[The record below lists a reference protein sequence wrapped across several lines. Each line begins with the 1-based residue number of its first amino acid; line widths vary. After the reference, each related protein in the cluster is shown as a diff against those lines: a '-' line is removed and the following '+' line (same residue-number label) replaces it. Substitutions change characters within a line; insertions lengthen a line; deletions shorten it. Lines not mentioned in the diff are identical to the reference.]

1 MVKEIKY
8 YENLY
13 DTLQDAATSILDAV
27 GYMRIELK
35 KSGSDIWLDEIRILS
50 KQLLTGI
57 DAEILKSVRAPSTR
71 KQDSVYTL
79 LFDIE
84 NLFEEIQDNINY
96 LGDLL
101 EDEDEEL
108 DTYIEDIAFAA
119 KQIASDI
126 YVYRDN
132 I

>member
-1 MVKEIKY
+1 MVKEIEY